1 LPINTIT
8 RRQSKMVGITSYG
21 AYIPIFRL
29 SRADISK
36 GWGGPPYGG
45 EKAVANFDEDSITM
59 AVAAARDCMN
69 GMDSKTI
76 DALYF
81 ASTSSP
87 YKEKQAAATIS
98 AVLDM
103 RSEIFSMDI
112 SQSLRAGTNA
122 LAAAMD
128 SINSKSAQNIMV
140 CAADIRLGL
149 PNGPRELAYG
159 DGAAAFMLGSENLIA
174 TIDGK
179 YSISDEIIDV
189 WRSDKD
195 TYVRSW
201 EDRFT
206 KDKGYN
212 KIVFEAVSGA
222 LKKYK
227 LKPKD
232 FSKAVF
238 YSPDG
243 RAVGSVARKLG
254 FDIKTQIQDA
264 MYDTVGNTGAAL
276 APMLLAAAL
285 EEAKPGDRLLLVSYG
300 DGCDVFI
307 LTVTPEIESAKNKR
321 GIKGHLKSKKMLTS
335 YEKYLRWRDIIS
347 VEPAPRPPLQVP
359 SAVALWRDRKGGLAL
374 YGSKCKNC
382 GTPQYPA
389 QKICIKCQ
397 AKDQFEDY
405 CFANRNATLFTF
417 SHDNLAPAID
427 PPVTVSVVNFEG
439 GGRIQCDMTDR
450 EIGEVQ
456 VGMPV
461 EMTFRKIR
469 YTGGIYDYWWKCM
482 PLRT

>member
-1 LPINTIT
+1 V
-8 RRQSKMVGITSYG
+8 VGITSYG
-21 AYIPIFRL
+21 AYIPLYRL
-29 SRADISK
+29 SRAEISR
-36 GWGGPPYGG
+36 GWTGAPLKG

-69 GMDSKTI
+69 GIDPKTI
-76 DALYF
+76 NALYF

-103 RSEIFSMDI
+103 ESEIFSMDI

-122 LAAAMD
+122 IAAAMD
-128 SINSKSAQNIMV
+128 YINSNSAQNILV

-149 PNGPRELAYG
+149 PNGPREFAYG
-159 DGAAAFMLGSENLIA
+159 DGAAAFILGRENIIA
-174 TIDGK
+174 TIDGR

-206 KDKGYN
+206 KDKGYS

-227 LKPKD
+227 LEPKD

-238 YSPDG
+238 YSPDN
-243 RAVGSVARKLG
+243 RAVGSVARKLD
-254 FDIKTQIQDA
+254 FDIKSQVQDIL
-264 MYDTVGNTGAAL
+264 YDTVGNTGTAL
-276 APMLLAAAL
+276 APMLLVSVL
-285 EEAKPGDRLLLVSYG
+285 EDAKPGDRLLLASYG

-307 LTVTPEIESAKNKR
+307 MTVTPEIKNIQAKNKR
-321 GIKGHLKSKKMLTS
+321 GIKVHLNSKKMLTS

-359 SAVALWRDRKGGLAL
+359 SAVSLWRDRKGGLAL

-382 GTPQYPA
+382 GMPQYPA
-389 QKICIKCQ
+389 QRICIKCQ
-397 AKDQFEDY
+397 AKDEFEDY
-405 CFANRNATLFTF
+405 CFASRKAALFTF

-427 PPVTVSVVNFEG
+427 PPVTLSVVDFEG
-439 GGRIQCDMTDR
+439 GGRITCDMTDR
-450 EIGEVQ
+450 EIGEAK

-482 PLRT
+482 PIRE